1 MMSEL
6 YLMRWPQNLS
16 AVYVNGATIQY
27 YQDQSVYYANEV
39 LSPGQTICTWASAT
53 DYLVSGNSPSL
64 PLLKVNKTY
73 ELSLRLKA
81 DNDLPVQVQI
91 DFLDGHKEILDSY
104 RGTDPRLVFTVP
116 KGMVS
121 YEVRLVNLKHEW
133 LRFEFLTIGEIGAM
147 EQIFE
152 VAFSRHY
159 EWVRVF
165 PLEESNQKTVQLIIN
180 QGSRSILPLSLRER
194 DDVEQIFITT
204 DGQAIEPLIQSLAH
218 TLRNKPEAQLSLEAG
233 LGYYQLPNEFI
244 VKFKA
249 GLKQIQKLG
258 GKNNDE
264 LDH

>member
-16 AVYVNGATIQY
+16 AVYVNGATILY
-27 YQDQSVYYANEV
+27 SQDQSVYYANEV

-64 PLLKVNKTY
+64 PLLKINKTY
-73 ELSLRLKA
+73 ELNLRLKA

-91 DFLDGHKEILDSY
+91 VFFDGHQKVLDSY
-104 RGTDPRLVFTVP
+104 RGDQSRMSFKVP

-147 EQIFE
+147 ERIFE
-152 VAFSRHY
+152 AAFSRHY
-159 EWVRVF
+159 EWVHVL
-165 PLEESNQKTVQLIIN
+165 PLRGLSHKTVQLIIN
-180 QGSRSILPLSLRER
+180 QGPRNVLPVSLHESI
-194 DDVEQIFITT
+194 DVEQIFIYT
-204 DGQAIEPLIQSLAH
+204 DGQAIEPLIQSLSH
-218 TLRNKPEAQLSLEAG
+218 TLDFKPEAELSLEAG
-233 LGYYQLPNEFI
+233 LGYYHLPREFI

>member
-1 MMSEL
+1 MSEL

-16 AVYVNGATIQY
+16 AVYVNGATIRY
-27 YQDQSVYYANEV
+27 SKDQSVYYANEV
-39 LSPGQTICTWASAT
+39 LSPGQTICTWTSAT

-64 PLLKVNKTY
+64 PLLKINRTY

-104 RGTDPRLVFTVP
+104 RGTDSRLKFKVP
-116 KGMVS
+116 KGTIS

-133 LRFEFLTIGEIGAM
+133 FRFEFLTIGEIEAV
-147 EQIFE
+147 EKIFE
-152 VAFSRHY
+152 TTFRPHY
-159 EWVRVF
+159 DWVHVC
-165 PLEESNQKTVQLIIN
+165 PLKESNQKTIQLIVN
-180 QGSRSILPLSLRER
+180 QGPRSILPVSLDER
-194 DDVEQIFITT
+194 CDMEQIFITT
-204 DGQAIEPLIQSLAH
+204 DGQAVEPLIQSLAH
-218 TLRNKPEAQLSLEAG
+218 TLRNKPDAQLSLEAG
-233 LGYYQLPNEFI
+233 LGYYHLPSEFI

-258 GKNNDE
+258 GRNNDE